1 MKKISFWETDVG
13 NKDYK
18 YQKKI
23 FSLNY
28 PNEGEYVKKL
38 EDKVKKILQVKF
50 CTALP
55 SGTSAMFVAL
65 KILNLKSDDEVIV
78 PNITFAATANAV
90 SMASAKV
97 VLVDVNTET
106 LNIDI
111 NDLKKKINKKTKV
124 IMPVHI
130 SGRSCDMTNIIKI
143 AKKKKIKVIEDA
155 AEAFLSKNKKK
166 YLGTIGDMGCFSLS
180 PNKIFTSGQGGLL
193 VTNNK
198 KYFDKIKVF
207 KTQGRVGITSGGDDL
222 HISKGGNF
230 KLSNISAGLAL
241 SQLSYV

>member
-90 SMASAKV
+90 SMAGAKV
-97 VLVDVNTET
+97 VLVDANTET

-111 NDLKKKINKKTKV
+111 HDLKKKINKKTKV

-241 SQLSYV
+241 SQ